1 MPGNNQACA
10 LSCTGLSL
18 LSPWAATTE
27 ARVPG
32 ARVPQEKPAH
42 HQEVAPAHWN
52 KRKPAHISKA
62 PVQPIKKLSGYL
74 WGAILSLVIFFFV
87 LFCIFHSAH

>member
-10 LSCTGLSL
+10 LDCTGLSL

-32 ARVPQEKPAH
+32 ARVPQEKPAPH
-42 HQEVAPAHWN
+42 KEAAPAHRN
-52 KRKPAHISKA
+52 KRKPAHISKD
-62 PVQPIKKLSGYL
+62 PVQPKK
-74 WGAILSLVIFFFV
+74 SLVAI
-87 LFCIFHSAH
+87 SG